1 MKKMT
6 DNKKKIA
13 VKFMGALMIGTL
25 IFSGAFPVI
34 AFAQGGETSIGSD
47 VKEVK
52 ESVIKD
58 IDTKGS
64 KIKETKTKETKIK
77 ENELQKKAE
86 EGHLEPLTPNGNMNI
101 VDDYGSGKPAGK
113 QFITV
118 TTKSGNYFYLIIDR
132 DDKGTETVH
141 FLNLV
146 DEADLLTLMKDEEV
160 KSYMESKGMIE
171 GNKQD
176 EGAEKPED
184 SETETDENANNAD
197 KKTDKNADSEALE
210 PAPEEKSKNITGI
223 MAAIFILALAGIGG
237 FIYFK
242 FNKGKK
248 KNALPDPDADYPY
261 EDDEEDYLADMDIEE
276 DGTEENE
283 GNTDDD
289 INDEPEYQ
297 DDPKG
302 E

>member
-25 IFSGAFPVI
+25 IFSGAFPVT
-34 AFAQGGETSIGSD
+34 AFAQSGETATESEI
-47 VKEVK
+47 KEVK

-64 KIKETKTKETKIK
+64 KMKETKTK

-86 EGHLEPLTPNGNMNI
+86 EEHLEPLTPNGNMNI
-101 VDDYGSGKPAGK
+101 VDDYGSAKPAGK

-184 SETETDENANNAD
+184 SEIKTDENASNTD
-197 KKTDKNADSEALE
+197 KKTDENAASEAAE
-210 PAPEEKSKNITGI
+210 PASEEKGQNVTGI
-223 MAAIFILALAGIGG
+223 MAAIFILALSGIGG
-237 FIYFK
+237 FMYLK
-242 FNKGKK
+242 VNKGKK
-248 KNALPDPDADYPY
+248 KKELPDPDADYPY

-276 DGTEENE
+276 DVAEESE
-283 GNTDDD
+283 GSSNYDD
-289 INDEPEYQ
+289 INDDLDYQ
-297 DDPKG
+297 DESKG

>member
-13 VKFMGALMIGTL
+13 AKFMGALMIGTL
-25 IFSGAFPVI
+25 IFSGAFLVT
-34 AFAQGGETSIGSD
+34 AFAQSGETATEIEI
-47 VKEVK
+47 KEVK

-64 KIKETKTKETKIK
+64 KMKETKTK

-86 EGHLEPLTPNGNMNI
+86 EEHLEPLTPNGNMNI
-101 VDDYGSGKPAGK
+101 VDDYGSAKPAGK

-160 KSYMESKGMIE
+160 KSYMESKGMTT

-176 EGAEKPED
+176 EGAEKPENL
-184 SETETDENANNAD
+184 ETETDENANNTD
-197 KKTDKNADSEALE
+197 KKTGENADLEVLE
-210 PAPEEKSKNITGI
+210 PAPEEKGKNITGI
-223 MAAIFILALAGIGG
+223 MAVIFILALGGIGG
-237 FIYFK
+237 FMYLK
-242 FNKGKK
+242 VNKGKK
-248 KNALPDPDADYPY
+248 KKELPDPDADYPY
-261 EDDEEDYLADMDIEE
+261 EDEDYLADMDIEE
-276 DGTEENE
+276 DVAEESE
-283 GNTDDD
+283 GSSNYDDR
-289 INDEPEYQ
+289 NDDLDYQ
-297 DDPKG
+297 DDSKG

>member
-6 DNKKKIA
+6 DNKNKVVAKL
-13 VKFMGALMIGTL
+13 VGALMIGTL
-25 IFSGAFPVI
+25 IFSGAFPVK
-34 AFAQGGETSIGSD
+34 AFAQSGETATESEI
-47 VKEVK
+47 KEVK

-64 KIKETKTKETKIK
+64 KMKETKTK

-86 EGHLEPLTPNGNMNI
+86 EEHLEPLTPNGNMNI
-101 VDDYGSGKPAGK
+101 VDDYGSAKPAGK

-146 DEADLLTLMKDEEV
+146 DEADLLSLMKDEEV
-160 KSYMESKGMIE
+160 KLYMNSKGMTDV
-171 GNKQD
+171 NKQD
-176 EGAEKPED
+176 EVTEKPED
-184 SETETDENANNAD
+184 LETEIDKKGIKDADKMTDESD
-197 KKTDKNADSEALE
+197 DSEALE

-223 MAAIFILALAGIGG
+223 MAIIFILTLGGIGG

>member
-6 DNKKKIA
+6 DNKNKVVAKL
-13 VKFMGALMIGTL
+13 VGALMIGTI
-25 IFSGAFPVI
+25 IFSGAFLVT
-34 AFAQGGETSIGSD
+34 AFAQGGETTTESE

-64 KIKETKTKETKIK
+64 EKKEA
-77 ENELQKKAE
+77 KATSE
-86 EGHLEPLTPNGNMNI
+86 DEKQAANTDEPSESLTPNGNMNI
-101 VDDYGSGKPAGK
+101 VDDYGSAKPAGK

-184 SETETDENANNAD
+184 SETKTDENASNTD
-197 KKTDKNADSEALE
+197 KKTDENATSEAAE
-210 PAPEEKSKNITGI
+210 PASEEKGKNVTGI
-223 MAAIFILALAGIGG
+223 MAAIFILALGGIGG
-237 FIYFK
+237 FMYLK
-242 FNKGKK
+242 VNKGKK
-248 KNALPDPDADYPY
+248 KKELPDPDADYPY
-261 EDDEEDYLADMDIEE
+261 EDDDYLADMDIEE
-276 DGTEENE
+276 DVSEESE
-283 GNTDDD
+283 GSSNYDD
-289 INDEPEYQ
+289 INDEPNYQ
-297 DDPKG
+297 DESKG

>member
-6 DNKKKIA
+6 DNKNNIVAKL
-13 VKFMGALMIGTL
+13 MGALMTGTL
-25 IFSGAFPVI
+25 IFSGAFPVT
-34 AFAQGGETSIGSD
+34 ALAQGGEVATESE

-64 KIKETKTKETKIK
+64 KMKETKTK

-86 EGHLEPLTPNGNMNI
+86 EEHLEPLTPNGNMNI
-101 VDDYGSGKPAGK
+101 VDDYGSAKPAGK

-184 SETETDENANNAD
+184 SETKTYENASNTDKKTDENAA
-197 KKTDKNADSEALE
+197 SEAAE
-210 PAPEEKSKNITGI
+210 PASEEKGKNVTGI
-223 MAAIFILALAGIGG
+223 MAAIFILALSGIGG
-237 FIYFK
+237 FMYLK
-242 FNKGKK
+242 VNKGKK
-248 KNALPDPDADYPY
+248 KKELPDPDADYPY
-261 EDDEEDYLADMDIEE
+261 EDEDYLADMDIEE
-276 DGTEENE
+276 DVSEESQGSSNY
-283 GNTDDD
+283 DDR
-289 INDEPEYQ
+289 NDDLDYQ
-297 DDPKG
+297 DESKG

>member
-13 VKFMGALMIGTL
+13 AKFMGALMISTI
-25 IFSGAFPVI
+25 IFSGAFLVT
-34 AFAQGGETSIGSD
+34 AFAQGGETTTESE

-64 KIKETKTKETKIK
+64 EKKEA
-77 ENELQKKAE
+77 KATSE
-86 EGHLEPLTPNGNMNI
+86 DEKQAANTDEPSESLTPDGNMNI
-101 VDDYGSGKPAGK
+101 VDDYGSAKPAGK

-146 DEADLLTLMKDEEV
+146 DEADLLSLMKDEEV
-160 KSYMESKGMIE
+160 KSYMESKGMTT

-176 EGAEKPED
+176 EGAEKPENL
-184 SETETDENANNAD
+184 ETETDENANNTD
-197 KKTDKNADSEALE
+197 KKTGENADLEVLE
-210 PAPEEKSKNITGI
+210 PAPEEKGKNITGI
-223 MAAIFILALAGIGG
+223 MAVIFFLTLGGIGG

-248 KNALPDPDADYPY
+248 KNDLSDPDADYPY
-261 EDDEEDYLADMDIEE
+261 GDDEEDYLADMDIEE
-276 DGTEENE
+276 DVTEENE
-283 GNTDDD
+283 GITDDD
-289 INDEPEYQ
+289 INDEPNYQ
-297 DDPKG
+297 DESKG

>member
-6 DNKKKIA
+6 DNKNNIVAKL
-13 VKFMGALMIGTL
+13 MGALMTGTL
-25 IFSGAFPVI
+25 IFSGAFPVT
-34 AFAQGGETSIGSD
+34 ALAQGGEVATESE

-64 KIKETKTKETKIK
+64 KMKETKTK

-86 EGHLEPLTPNGNMNI
+86 EEHLEPLTPNGNMNI
-101 VDDYGSGKPAGK
+101 VDDYGSAKPAGK

-176 EGAEKPED
+176 EVTEKPED
-184 SETETDENANNAD
+184 LETETDENAGNSG
-197 KKTDKNADSEALE
+197 KKTDENADSEVLE
-210 PAPEEKSKNITGI
+210 LAPKEKGKNITGI
-223 MAAIFILALAGIGG
+223 MAVIFILTLGGIGG

-248 KNALPDPDADYPY
+248 KNDMSDPDADYPY
-261 EDDEEDYLADMDIEE
+261 GDDEDYLADMDIEE
-276 DGTEENE
+276 DVTEENGMEENE
-283 GNTDDD
+283 GNDV
-289 INDEPEYQ
+289 N
-297 DDPKG
+297 
-302 E
+302 

>member
-1 MKKMT
+1 M
-6 DNKKKIA
+6 
-13 VKFMGALMIGTL
+13 
-25 IFSGAFPVI
+25 
-34 AFAQGGETSIGSD
+34 
-47 VKEVK
+47 
-52 ESVIKD
+52 
-58 IDTKGS
+58 
-64 KIKETKTKETKIK
+64 KETKTK

-86 EGHLEPLTPNGNMNI
+86 EEHLEPLTPNGNMNI
-101 VDDYGSGKPAGK
+101 VDDYGSAKPAGK

-146 DEADLLTLMKDEEV
+146 DEADLLSLMKDEEV
-160 KSYMESKGMIE
+160 KLYMNSKGMTDV
-171 GNKQD
+171 NKQD
-176 EGAEKPED
+176 EVTEKPED
-184 SETETDENANNAD
+184 LETEIDKKGIKDADKMTDESD
-197 KKTDKNADSEALE
+197 DSEALE

-223 MAAIFILALAGIGG
+223 MAIIFILTLGGIGG

-276 DGTEENE
+276 DGAEENE

-297 DDPKG
+297 DNPKG

>member
-25 IFSGAFPVI
+25 IFSGAFPVK
-34 AFAQGGETSIGSD
+34 AFAQSGETATESEI
-47 VKEVK
+47 KEVK

-64 KIKETKTKETKIK
+64 KMKETKIK

-86 EGHLEPLTPNGNMNI
+86 EEHLEPLTPNGNMNI

-146 DEADLLTLMKDEEV
+146 DEADLLSLMKDEEV
-160 KSYMESKGMIE
+160 KLYMNSKGMTA

-176 EGAEKPED
+176 KVTEKPED
-184 SETETDENANNAD
+184 LETEIDKKGIKDAD
-197 KKTDKNADSEALE
+197 KKTDESDDSEALE

-248 KNALPDPDADYPY
+248 KKDLPDPDADYPY

-276 DGTEENE
+276 DVTEENE
-283 GNTDDD
+283 DITDDD
-289 INDEPEYQ
+289 VNDEPDYQ
-297 DDPKG
+297 DEPKG

>member
-13 VKFMGALMIGTL
+13 AKFMGALMISTI
-25 IFSGAFPVI
+25 IFSGAFLVT
-34 AFAQGGETSIGSD
+34 AFAQSGETATESEI
-47 VKEVK
+47 KEVK

-64 KIKETKTKETKIK
+64 KMKETKTK

-86 EGHLEPLTPNGNMNI
+86 EEHLEPLTPNGNMNI
-101 VDDYGSGKPAGK
+101 VDDYGSAKPAGK

-146 DEADLLTLMKDEEV
+146 DEADLLSLMKDEEV
-160 KSYMESKGMIE
+160 KLYMNSKGMTDV
-171 GNKQD
+171 NKQD
-176 EGAEKPED
+176 EVTEKPED
-184 SETETDENANNAD
+184 LETEIDKKGIKDADKMTDESD
-197 KKTDKNADSEALE
+197 DSEALE

-223 MAAIFILALAGIGG
+223 MAIIFILTLGGIGG

-261 EDDEEDYLADMDIEE
+261 EDDEEDYLTDMDIEE

-283 GNTDDD
+283 SNTDDD

-297 DDPKG
+297 DESKG

>member
-6 DNKKKIA
+6 DNKNKVVAKL
-13 VKFMGALMIGTL
+13 VGALMIGTL
-25 IFSGAFPVI
+25 IFSGAFLVT
-34 AFAQGGETSIGSD
+34 AFAQSGETATESEI
-47 VKEVK
+47 KEVK

-64 KIKETKTKETKIK
+64 KMKETKTK

-86 EGHLEPLTPNGNMNI
+86 EEHLEPLTPNGNMNI
-101 VDDYGSGKPAGK
+101 VDDYGSAKPAGK

-184 SETETDENANNAD
+184 SETKTDENASNTD
-197 KKTDKNADSEALE
+197 KKTDENAASEAAE
-210 PAPEEKSKNITGI
+210 PASEEKGKNITGI
-223 MAAIFILALAGIGG
+223 MAVIFFLTLGGIGG

-248 KNALPDPDADYPY
+248 KNDLSDPDADYPY
-261 EDDEEDYLADMDIEE
+261 GDDEEDYLADMDIEE
-276 DGTEENE
+276 DVTEENE
-283 GNTDDD
+283 GITDDD
-289 INDEPEYQ
+289 INDEPNYQ
-297 DDPKG
+297 DESKG

>member
-13 VKFMGALMIGTL
+13 AKFMGALMIGTL
-25 IFSGAFPVI
+25 IFSGAFLVT
-34 AFAQGGETSIGSD
+34 AFAQSGETATESEI
-47 VKEVK
+47 KEVK

-64 KIKETKTKETKIK
+64 KMKETKTKENK
-77 ENELQKKAE
+77 LQKKAE
-86 EGHLEPLTPNGNMNI
+86 EEHLEPLTPNGNMNI
-101 VDDYGSGKPAGK
+101 VDDYGSAKPAGK

-184 SETETDENANNAD
+184 SETKTDENANNTD
-197 KKTDKNADSEALE
+197 KKTDENAASEAAE
-210 PAPEEKSKNITGI
+210 PASEEKGKNVTGI

-248 KNALPDPDADYPY
+248 KKELPDPDADYPY
-261 EDDEEDYLADMDIEE
+261 EDEDYLADMDIEE
-276 DGTEENE
+276 DVAEESE
-283 GNTDDD
+283 GSSNYDD
-289 INDEPEYQ
+289 INDDLDYQ
-297 DDPKG
+297 DESKG

>member
-6 DNKKKIA
+6 DNKNKVVAKL
-13 VKFMGALMIGTL
+13 VGALMIGTL
-25 IFSGAFPVI
+25 IFSGAFLVT
-34 AFAQGGETSIGSD
+34 AFAQSGETATESEI
-47 VKEVK
+47 KEVK

-64 KIKETKTKETKIK
+64 KMKETKTK

-86 EGHLEPLTPNGNMNI
+86 EEHLEPLTPNGNMNI
-101 VDDYGSGKPAGK
+101 VDDYGSAKPAGK

-146 DEADLLTLMKDEEV
+146 DEADLLSLMKDEEV
-160 KSYMESKGMIE
+160 KSYMESKGMTD

-176 EGAEKPED
+176 EVAEKPEGL
-184 SETETDENANNAD
+184 ETKTDEKANNTD
-197 KKTDKNADSEALE
+197 KKTDGNADSEVLE
-210 PAPEEKSKNITGI
+210 PAPEEKGKNITGI
-223 MAAIFILALAGIGG
+223 MAVMFILTLGGIGS

-242 FNKGKK
+242 FNKGKR
-248 KNALPDPDADYPY
+248 KNDLPDPDADYPY
-261 EDDEEDYLADMDIEE
+261 GDDEEDYLTDMDIEE
-276 DGTEENE
+276 DVTEENGMEENE
-283 GNTDDD
+283 GITDYDD
-289 INDEPEYQ
+289 INDEP
-297 DDPKG
+297 KG

>member
-6 DNKKKIA
+6 DNKNKVVAKL
-13 VKFMGALMIGTL
+13 VGALMIGTL
-25 IFSGAFPVI
+25 IFSGAFLVT
-34 AFAQGGETSIGSD
+34 AFAQSGETATESEI
-47 VKEVK
+47 KEVK

-64 KIKETKTKETKIK
+64 KMKETKTK

-86 EGHLEPLTPNGNMNI
+86 EEHLEPLTPNGNMNI
-101 VDDYGSGKPAGK
+101 VDDYGSAKPAGK

-146 DEADLLTLMKDEEV
+146 DEADLLSLMKDEEV
-160 KSYMESKGMIE
+160 KLYMNSKGMTA

-176 EGAEKPED
+176 EVTEKPED
-184 SETETDENANNAD
+184 LETEIDKKGIKDAD
-197 KKTDKNADSEALE
+197 KKTDESDDSEALE

-297 DDPKG
+297 ADPKG

>member
-13 VKFMGALMIGTL
+13 AKFMGALMIGTL
-25 IFSGAFPVI
+25 IFSGAFLVT
-34 AFAQGGETSIGSD
+34 AFAQSGETATESEI
-47 VKEVK
+47 KKVK

-64 KIKETKTKETKIK
+64 KMKETKTK

-86 EGHLEPLTPNGNMNI
+86 EEHLEPLTPNGNMNI
-101 VDDYGSGKPAGK
+101 VDDYGSAKPAGK

-160 KSYMESKGMIE
+160 KSYMESKGMTT

-184 SETETDENANNAD
+184 SETKTDENDSNTDKKTDENAA
-197 KKTDKNADSEALE
+197 SEAAE
-210 PAPEEKSKNITGI
+210 PASEEKGKNVTGI

-248 KNALPDPDADYPY
+248 KKELPDPDADYPY
-261 EDDEEDYLADMDIEE
+261 EDEDYLADMDIEE
-276 DGTEENE
+276 DVTEENE
-283 GNTDDD
+283 GITDDD
-289 INDEPEYQ
+289 INDDLDYQ
-297 DDPKG
+297 DESKG

>member
-6 DNKKKIA
+6 DNKNKVVAKL
-13 VKFMGALMIGTL
+13 VGALMIGTL
-25 IFSGAFPVI
+25 IFSGAFPVK
-34 AFAQGGETSIGSD
+34 AFAQSGETATESEI
-47 VKEVK
+47 KEVK

-64 KIKETKTKETKIK
+64 KMKETKTK

-86 EGHLEPLTPNGNMNI
+86 EEHLEPLTPNGNMNI
-101 VDDYGSGKPAGK
+101 VDDYGSAKPAGK

-176 EGAEKPED
+176 EKAEKPED
-184 SETETDENANNAD
+184 LETEIDKKGIKDAD
-197 KKTDKNADSEALE
+197 KKTDESDDSEVLE
-210 PAPEEKSKNITGI
+210 SAPEEKSKNITGI
-223 MAAIFILALAGIGG
+223 MAVIFILALGGIGG

-248 KNALPDPDADYPY
+248 KNDLPDPDADYLY

-297 DDPKG
+297 DNPKG

>member
-6 DNKKKIA
+6 DNKKKITA
-13 VKFMGALMIGTL
+13 KFMGALMISTI
-25 IFSGAFPVI
+25 IFSGVFPITV
-34 AFAQGGETSIGSD
+34 FAQGGETATESEIN
-47 VKEVK
+47 EVK

-64 KIKETKTKETKIK
+64 KMKETKIK

-86 EGHLEPLTPNGNMNI
+86 EEHLEPLTPNGNMNI
-101 VDDYGSGKPAGK
+101 VDDYGSAKPAGK

-184 SETETDENANNAD
+184 SETKTDENASNTD
-197 KKTDKNADSEALE
+197 KKTDENATSEVAE
-210 PAPEEKSKNITGI
+210 PASEEKGKNVTGI
-223 MAAIFILALAGIGG
+223 MAAIFILALGGIGG
-237 FIYFK
+237 FMYLK
-242 FNKGKK
+242 VNKGKK
-248 KNALPDPDADYPY
+248 KKELPDPDADYPY
-261 EDDEEDYLADMDIEE
+261 EDEDYLADMDIEE
-276 DGTEENE
+276 DVAEESE
-283 GNTDDD
+283 GSSNYDD
-289 INDEPEYQ
+289 INDDLDYQ
-297 DDPKG
+297 DESKG

>member
-6 DNKKKIA
+6 DNKKKIVA
-13 VKFMGALMIGTL
+13 KFMGALMIGAL

-64 KIKETKTKETKIK
+64 KMKETKTK

-86 EGHLEPLTPNGNMNI
+86 EEHLEPLTPNGNMNI
-101 VDDYGSGKPAGK
+101 VDDYGSAKPAGK

-171 GNKQD
+171 GNKQN

-184 SETETDENANNAD
+184 SETKTDENANNTD
-197 KKTDKNADSEALE
+197 KKTDKNTDSEVLE
-210 PAPEEKSKNITGI
+210 SAPEEKSKNITGI
-223 MAAIFILALAGIGG
+223 MAVIFFLTLGGIGG

-248 KNALPDPDADYPY
+248 KNDLSDPDADYPY
-261 EDDEEDYLADMDIEE
+261 GDDEEDYLADMDIEE
-276 DGTEENE
+276 DVTEENE
-283 GNTDDD
+283 GITDDD
-289 INDEPEYQ
+289 INDEPNYQ
-297 DDPKG
+297 DESKG

>member
-6 DNKKKIA
+6 DNKNKVVAKL
-13 VKFMGALMIGTL
+13 VGALMIGTL
-25 IFSGAFPVI
+25 IFSGAFLVT
-34 AFAQGGETSIGSD
+34 AFAQSGETATESEI
-47 VKEVK
+47 KEVK

-64 KIKETKTKETKIK
+64 KMKETKTK

-86 EGHLEPLTPNGNMNI
+86 EEHLEPLTPNGNMNI
-101 VDDYGSGKPAGK
+101 VDDYGSAKPAGK

-146 DEADLLTLMKDEEV
+146 DEADLLSLMKDEEV
-160 KSYMESKGMIE
+160 KLYMNSKGMTA

-176 EGAEKPED
+176 EVTEKPED
-184 SETETDENANNAD
+184 LETEIDKKGIKDAD
-197 KKTDKNADSEALE
+197 KKTDESDDSEALE

-223 MAAIFILALAGIGG
+223 MAIIFILTLGGIGG

>member
-6 DNKKKIA
+6 DNKNNIVAKL
-13 VKFMGALMIGTL
+13 MGALMTGTL
-25 IFSGAFPVI
+25 IFSGAFPVT
-34 AFAQGGETSIGSD
+34 ALAQGGEVATESE

-64 KIKETKTKETKIK
+64 KMKETKTK

-86 EGHLEPLTPNGNMNI
+86 EEHLEPLTPNGNMNI

-146 DEADLLTLMKDEEV
+146 DEADLLSLMKDEEV
-160 KSYMESKGMIE
+160 KSYMESKGMTD

-176 EGAEKPED
+176 EVAEKPED
-184 SETETDENANNAD
+184 LETKTDEKANNTDKKTDENAY
-197 KKTDKNADSEALE
+197 SETVA
-210 PAPEEKSKNITGI
+210 PAPEEKGKNVTGI
-223 MAAIFILALAGIGG
+223 MAVIFFLTLGGIGG

-242 FNKGKK
+242 FNKVKK
-248 KNALPDPDADYPY
+248 KNDLPDPDADYPY
-261 EDDEEDYLADMDIEE
+261 GDDEEDYLADMDIEADVTE
-276 DGTEENE
+276 ENGMEENE
-283 GNTDDD
+283 GNDDA
-289 INDEPEYQ
+289 N
-297 DDPKG
+297 
-302 E
+302 

>member
-6 DNKKKIA
+6 DNKNKVVAKL
-13 VKFMGALMIGTL
+13 VGALMIGTL
-25 IFSGAFPVI
+25 IFSGAFLVT
-34 AFAQGGETSIGSD
+34 AFAQSGETATESEI
-47 VKEVK
+47 KEVK

-64 KIKETKTKETKIK
+64 KMKETKTK

-86 EGHLEPLTPNGNMNI
+86 EEHLEPLTPNGNMNI
-101 VDDYGSGKPAGK
+101 VDDYGSAKPAGK

-146 DEADLLTLMKDEEV
+146 DEADLLSLMKDEEV
-160 KSYMESKGMIE
+160 KLYMNSKGMTDV
-171 GNKQD
+171 NKQD
-176 EGAEKPED
+176 EVTEKPED
-184 SETETDENANNAD
+184 LETEIDKKGIKDADKMTDESD
-197 KKTDKNADSEALE
+197 DSEALE

-223 MAAIFILALAGIGG
+223 MAIIFILTLGGIGG

>member
-6 DNKKKIA
+6 DNKNKIA
-13 VKFMGALMIGTL
+13 AKLMGTLMIGTL
-25 IFSGAFPVI
+25 IFPGVFPVT
-34 AFAQGGETSIGSD
+34 AFAQGGEAAAESEAKVIKED
-47 VKEVK
+47 VK
-52 ESVIKD
+52 KD
-58 IDTKGS
+58 IE
-64 KIKETKTKETKIK
+64 IKNN
-77 ENELQKKAE
+77 NEIGCEKQILSE
-86 EGHLEPLTPNGNMNI
+86 DEPSEPLTPDGNMNI

-113 QFITV
+113 QFITL
-118 TTKSGNYFYLIIDR
+118 TTKSGNYFYIIIDR

-146 DEADLLTLMKDEEV
+146 DEADLLSLMKDEEV
-160 KSYMESKGMIE
+160 KSYMESKGMTD

-176 EGAEKPED
+176 EVAEKPEGL
-184 SETETDENANNAD
+184 ETETDENAGNSG
-197 KKTDKNADSEALE
+197 KKTDENADSEVLE
-210 PAPEEKSKNITGI
+210 LAPEEKGKNITGI
-223 MAAIFILALAGIGG
+223 IAVIFILTLGGIGG

-261 EDDEEDYLADMDIEE
+261 EDDEEYYLADMDIEE

>member
-25 IFSGAFPVI
+25 IFSGAFPVK
-34 AFAQGGETSIGSD
+34 AFAQSGETATESEI
-47 VKEVK
+47 KEVK

-64 KIKETKTKETKIK
+64 KMKETKIK

-86 EGHLEPLTPNGNMNI
+86 EEHLEPLTPNGNMNI

-146 DEADLLTLMKDEEV
+146 DEADLLSLMKDEEV
-160 KSYMESKGMIE
+160 KSYMESKGMTD

-176 EGAEKPED
+176 EVAEKPED
-184 SETETDENANNAD
+184 LETKTDEKANNTDKKTDENAY
-197 KKTDKNADSEALE
+197 SETVA
-210 PAPEEKSKNITGI
+210 PAPEEKGKNVTGI
-223 MAAIFILALAGIGG
+223 MAVIFFLTLGGIGG

-248 KNALPDPDADYPY
+248 KNDLPDPDADYPY
-261 EDDEEDYLADMDIEE
+261 GDDEEDYLADMDIEADVTE
-276 DGTEENE
+276 ENGMEENE
-283 GNTDDD
+283 GDDD
-289 INDEPEYQ
+289 AN
-297 DDPKG
+297 
-302 E
+302 

>member
-6 DNKKKIA
+6 DNKNKVVAKL
-13 VKFMGALMIGTL
+13 VGALMIGTL
-25 IFSGAFPVI
+25 IFSGAFLVT
-34 AFAQGGETSIGSD
+34 AFAQSGETATESEI
-47 VKEVK
+47 KEVK

-64 KIKETKTKETKIK
+64 KMKETKTK

-86 EGHLEPLTPNGNMNI
+86 EEHLEPLTPNGNMNI
-101 VDDYGSGKPAGK
+101 VDDYGSAKPAGK

-146 DEADLLTLMKDEEV
+146 DEADLLSLMKDEEV
-160 KSYMESKGMIE
+160 KSYMESKGMTT

-176 EGAEKPED
+176 EGAEKPENL
-184 SETETDENANNAD
+184 ETETDENANNTD
-197 KKTDKNADSEALE
+197 KKTGENADLEVLE
-210 PAPEEKSKNITGI
+210 PAPEEKGKNITGI
-223 MAAIFILALAGIGG
+223 MAVIFFLTLAGIGG

-248 KNALPDPDADYPY
+248 KKELPDPDADYPY
-261 EDDEEDYLADMDIEE
+261 EDEDYLADMDIEE
-276 DGTEENE
+276 DVAEESEVSSNY
-283 GNTDDD
+283 DD
-289 INDEPEYQ
+289 INDDLDYQ
-297 DDPKG
+297 DESKG

>member
-6 DNKKKIA
+6 DNKNKVVAKL
-13 VKFMGALMIGTL
+13 VGALVIGTL
-25 IFSGAFPVI
+25 IFSGAFLVT
-34 AFAQGGETSIGSD
+34 AFAQSGETATESEI
-47 VKEVK
+47 KEVK

-64 KIKETKTKETKIK
+64 KMKETKTK

-86 EGHLEPLTPNGNMNI
+86 EEHLEPLTPNGNMNI
-101 VDDYGSGKPAGK
+101 VDDYGSAKPAGK

-146 DEADLLTLMKDEEV
+146 NEADLLSLMKDEEV
-160 KSYMESKGMIE
+160 KLYMNSKGMTA

-176 EGAEKPED
+176 EVTEKPED
-184 SETETDENANNAD
+184 LETEIDKKGIKDAD
-197 KKTDKNADSEALE
+197 KKTDESDDSEALE

-261 EDDEEDYLADMDIEE
+261 EDDEEDYLTDMDIEE
-276 DGTEENE
+276 DVAEESE
-283 GNTDDD
+283 GSSNYDD
-289 INDEPEYQ
+289 INDDLDYQ
-297 DDPKG
+297 DESKG

>member
-25 IFSGAFPVI
+25 IFSGAFPVK
-34 AFAQGGETSIGSD
+34 AFAQSGETATESEI
-47 VKEVK
+47 KEVK

-64 KIKETKTKETKIK
+64 KMKETKIK

-86 EGHLEPLTPNGNMNI
+86 EEHLEPLTPNGNMNI

-146 DEADLLTLMKDEEV
+146 DEADLLSLMKDEEV
-160 KSYMESKGMIE
+160 KLYMNSKGMTDV
-171 GNKQD
+171 NKQD
-176 EGAEKPED
+176 EVTEKPED
-184 SETETDENANNAD
+184 LETEIDKKGIKDAD
-197 KKTDKNADSEALE
+197 KKTDESDDSEVLE
-210 PAPEEKSKNITGI
+210 SAPEDKSKNITGI
-223 MAAIFILALAGIGG
+223 MAVIFILALGGIGG

>member
-1 MKKMT
+1 MKKRT

-13 VKFMGALMIGTL
+13 AKFMGALMISTI
-25 IFSGAFPVI
+25 IFSGAFLVT
-34 AFAQGGETSIGSD
+34 AFAQSGETATESEI
-47 VKEVK
+47 KEVK

-64 KIKETKTKETKIK
+64 KMKETKTK

-86 EGHLEPLTPNGNMNI
+86 EEHLEPLTPNGNMNI
-101 VDDYGSGKPAGK
+101 VDDYGSAKPAGK

-184 SETETDENANNAD
+184 SET
-197 KKTDKNADSEALE
+197 KTDKNASNTDKKTDENAASEAAE
-210 PAPEEKSKNITGI
+210 PASEEKGKNVTGI
-223 MAAIFILALAGIGG
+223 MAVIFFLTLGGIGG

-248 KNALPDPDADYPY
+248 KKELPDPDADYPY
-261 EDDEEDYLADMDIEE
+261 EDEDYLADMDIEE
-276 DGTEENE
+276 DVAEESE
-283 GNTDDD
+283 GSSNYDD
-289 INDEPEYQ
+289 INDDLDYQ
-297 DDPKG
+297 DESKG

>member
-6 DNKKKIA
+6 DNKNNIVAKL
-13 VKFMGALMIGTL
+13 MGALMTGTL
-25 IFSGAFPVI
+25 IFSGAFPVT
-34 AFAQGGETSIGSD
+34 ALAQGGEVATESE

-64 KIKETKTKETKIK
+64 KMKETKTK

-86 EGHLEPLTPNGNMNI
+86 EEHLEPLTPNGNMNI
-101 VDDYGSGKPAGK
+101 VDDYGSAKPAGK

-146 DEADLLTLMKDEEV
+146 DEADLLSLMKDEEV

-184 SETETDENANNAD
+184 SETKTYENASNTDKKTDENAA
-197 KKTDKNADSEALE
+197 SEAAE
-210 PAPEEKSKNITGI
+210 PASEEKGKNVTGI
-223 MAAIFILALAGIGG
+223 MAAIFILALSGIGG
-237 FIYFK
+237 FMYLK
-242 FNKGKK
+242 VNKGKK
-248 KNALPDPDADYPY
+248 KKEHPDPDADYPY
-261 EDDEEDYLADMDIEE
+261 EDEDYLADMDIEE
-276 DGTEENE
+276 DVAEESE
-283 GNTDDD
+283 GSSNYDDR
-289 INDEPEYQ
+289 NDDLDYQ
-297 DDPKG
+297 DDSKG